1 MAIHDPDASAQEK
14 AQALKIG
21 RQKRLQLINGQQV
34 RNWRFSY
41 FGECQFIFWVVTPTY
56 TLRVVLKFFHFLH
69 IFLCITLYNTILFSV
84 SRIYSRVISKMNYS
98 VAGWDVY

>member
-34 RNWRFSY
+34 RNW
-41 FGECQFIFWVVTPTY
+41 FIY
-56 TLRVVLKFFHFLH
+56 
-69 IFLCITLYNTILFSV
+69 
-84 SRIYSRVISKMNYS
+84 
-98 VAGWDVY
+98 

>member
-34 RNWRFSY
+34 RNW
-41 FGECQFIFWVVTPTY
+41 FIYWVVTLAY
-56 TLRVVLKFFHFLH
+56 TLPIMHKYIP
-69 IFLCITLYNTILFSV
+69 IFQFYFTFSYASLIVIYHHLLSLLYLNNTSSI
-84 SRIYSRVISKMNYS
+84 
-98 VAGWDVY
+98 

>member
-34 RNWRFSY
+34 IKES
-41 FGECQFIFWVVTPTY
+41 ETKEI
-56 TLRVVLKFFHFLH
+56 
-69 IFLCITLYNTILFSV
+69 IAI
-84 SRIYSRVISKMNYS
+84 
-98 VAGWDVY
+98 